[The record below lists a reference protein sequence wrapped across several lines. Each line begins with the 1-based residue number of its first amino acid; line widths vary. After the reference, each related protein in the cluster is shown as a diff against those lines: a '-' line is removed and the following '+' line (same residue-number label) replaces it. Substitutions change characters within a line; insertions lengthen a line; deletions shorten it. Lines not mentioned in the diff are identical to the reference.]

1 MGIRGIDHVE
11 VWAKDLHESVAFYTQ
26 VLGFQHLRTTAAQ
39 RPGGG
44 VHEQACVTLG
54 DMMVEFIA
62 APPERKTPSPSAGEA
77 GRGQVDVGSM
87 GVKAFALTVDD
98 MAATAARLKE
108 QGVRFVQEPKPGS
121 SFNGWR
127 AEILDPNGIG
137 IELREWIDDSIHN
150 PDWTPNSP
158 TVTRTA

>member
-11 VWAKDLHESVAFYTQ
+11 VWAKDLQESVAFYTQ

-44 VHEQACVTLG
+44 AHEQACVTLG
-54 DMMVEFIA
+54 GMMVELIA
-62 APPERKTPSPSAGEA
+62 APPERRAE
-77 GRGQVDVGSM
+77 QVDAGSM

-98 MAATAARLKE
+98 MAATAATLKD

-150 PDWTPNSP
+150 PDWTPNSS

>member
-11 VWAKDLHESVAFYTQ
+11 VWAKDLQESVAFYTQ
-26 VLGFQHLRTTAAQ
+26 VLGFQHLRTTVAQ
-39 RPGGG
+39 RPGGSA
-44 VHEQACVTLG
+44 HEQTCVTLG
-54 DMMVEFIA
+54 GMMVELIA
-62 APPERKTPSPSAGEA
+62 APPERKAE
-77 GRGQVDVGSM
+77 QVDVGSM

-150 PDWTPNSP
+150 PDWTPNAP